1 MGFSP
6 PVIPKAFF
14 AYVLGSKSFGRV
26 NLAPAGSMLRNR
38 ESANVA
44 TLSLAVFHANTYQL
58 P

>member
-14 AYVLGSKSFGRV
+14 AYVLGSKSFGGA
-26 NLAPAGSMLRNR
+26 NLAPVGSICRNR
-38 ESANVA
+38 DSANVA
-44 TLSLAVFHANTYQL
+44 TRSLAAFHANTYQL